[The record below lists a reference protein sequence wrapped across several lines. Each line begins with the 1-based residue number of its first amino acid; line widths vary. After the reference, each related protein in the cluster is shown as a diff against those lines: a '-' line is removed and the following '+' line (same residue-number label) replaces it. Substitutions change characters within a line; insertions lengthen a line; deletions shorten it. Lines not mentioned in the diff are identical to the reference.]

1 MDERRRTARSRTVV
15 RRRRIAA
22 IGGLALLLLAAVAIG
37 LVWADQ
43 SAAGRQTATTT
54 TSQEVDTT
62 VPTGHYEQ
70 TMPAGDKEQTPS
82 TTDGDSDAAPSTDTT
97 KVTPPVKPAT
107 GTTQLASSAGST
119 VKVKVWFVKNEK
131 LVSVTRTIPATK
143 AVGAAALKQL
153 LAGPSSADKD
163 AGLFSEIPGGTK
175 LLGLN
180 IKDGVAIVDLS
191 GKFASG
197 GGTGSMY
204 LRLGQL
210 IYTITQFPTV
220 DEVQLR
226 IDGKT
231 VTALGGEGLLIP
243 KAISRTEWGKLIK

>member
-1 MDERRRTARSRTVV
+1 MEERRRTVRSRTVV
-15 RRRRIAA
+15 RRRRIVA

-43 SAAGRQTATTT
+43 SAASRQTATTT
-54 TSQEVDTT
+54 TSQDVDTT
-62 VPTGHYEQ
+62 VPTGNDEQ
-70 TMPAGDKEQTPS
+70 TMPAGDDEQAPS
-82 TTDGDSDAAPSTDTT
+82 TDSDSDSVPSTDTT
-97 KVTPPVKPAT
+97 KVTPSAKPAT
-107 GTTQLASSAGST
+107 STTQLASSASST

-143 AVGAAALKQL
+143 AVGAASLKQL
-153 LAGPSSADKD
+153 LAGPSSADKE

-180 IKDGVAIVDLS
+180 IKDGVAIVDVS

-197 GGTGSMY
+197 GGTASMY

-210 IYTITQFPTV
+210 IYTITQFPTA

-231 VTALGGEGLLIP
+231 VPALGGEGLLIP
-243 KAISRTEWGKLIK
+243 KAISRAEWSKLIK